1 KQKKTNTFLVEVLQS
16 TEVLTKHRQKSEL
29 HAYSS
34 QSEDNQVRYAIKEP
48 MLLTKKKDK
57 LPKNK
62 SESIVVGEDTS
73 TYLQ

>member
-1 KQKKTNTFLVEVLQS
+1 
-16 TEVLTKHRQKSEL
+16 
-29 HAYSS
+29 
-34 QSEDNQVRYAIKEP
+34 
-48 MLLTKKKDK
+48 LLTKKKDK